1 MSLSSYFKDELNN
14 YKEYITNLDDSV
26 PLLKS
31 ISENSSKLSV
41 HLPGISDE
49 NIQGICFDNSCEL
62 VMLVFSSKIQIYSRS
77 ELHDDKISSYMI
89 LSFSNEKR
97 LRNIYCSTIY
107 NQRIYL
113 LVTTSVKL
121 K

>member
-1 MSLSSYFKDELNN
+1 MGLGIYFKDELNN

-31 ISENSSKLSV
+31 ISENSKLNV

-62 VMLVFSSKIQIYSRS
+62 VMLVFSSKIQIYSRA

-89 LSFSNEKR
+89 LSFSNER
-97 LRNIYCSTIY
+97 NLRNIYCSTIY

-113 LVTTSVKL
+113 LVTTSVN
-121 K
+121 